1 MTFQDM
7 VGRIPDSLEELALA
21 VTRDLGGHPAA
32 GLVRGCLTNTWATS
46 MRPVGDGEV
55 FVITG
60 DIPAMWLR
68 DSTAQVRP
76 YLAVAGQ
83 DPSVADALAG
93 VSRRQVRY
101 VLTDPY
107 ANAFNEGP
115 DGGRAYPFDV
125 PPPGPWVWERK
136 YEVDSLAAVLQL
148 AYALWRAT
156 GRTDHLDDRFT
167 EAAWAIVRLWR
178 LEQRHDGSPYA
189 FERNEGPWAGDSLS
203 GTPVGWTGMTWSGF
217 RPSDDPC
224 SYGYLVPS
232 NALASVSL
240 RGLAEMTA
248 DAELALESLA
258 LADEIDAGIRAH
270 AVVDGVLAYEVDGLG
285 GALLADDANLPSLL
299 SLPFTGWCT
308 YDDPLYLATRELVL
322 SPANPWY
329 FSGKAAAGIGSPHTE
344 PGYVWPLALAARGLT
359 APGEAEE
366 MLAVL
371 ARTTGGTGLMHES
384 FDADDPSRF
393 TREWFGWANAM
404 FAELAM
410 TLTGPPSPRCSA
422 EVDEAAVLAGGGGR
436 ADAAGDADQDPGAVG
451 AEQVVGVLERPA
463 GGVQRRP
470 GDGQGGRALRHL
482 QDRRFLG
489 AAGHRLDALDGLRGT
504 RAVPRV
510 EQLVERAAERQVEQ
524 AGEERRGQARP
535 LERQRRA
542 VREPDADDLGDQ
554 VARLE
559 PERGGGDLGRGHQR
573 GADHPRP
580 GGETLLAQQRG
591 HADHGG
597 QVALDHRVAD
607 ERAAASALHPPHRPG
622 LLQQRERLSESG
634 TADAQAQGQLPFPA
648 DPVTRLQ
655 GPGGDHGQQVAA
667 GRGDVAHYI

>member
-7 VGRIPDSLEELALA
+7 ARRPAGDGGAVRIPGSLEELALA

-32 GLVRGCLTNTWATS
+32 GLVRGCLTNTWTTS
-46 MRPVGDGEV
+46 MRPAGDDEV

-83 DPSVADALAG
+83 DPAVADLLAG

-125 PPPGPWVWERK
+125 PQPGPWVWERK

-156 GRTDHLDDRFT
+156 GRSDHLDDRFT
-167 EAAWAIVRLWR
+167 EAAWTIVRLWR
-178 LEQRHDGSPYA
+178 REQRHGGSPYT
-189 FERNEGPWAGDSLS
+189 FERTEGPWAGDSLS
-203 GTPVGWTGMTWSGF
+203 GTPVEWTGMTWSGF

-224 SYGYLVPS
+224 HYGYLVPS

-240 RGLAEMTA
+240 RGLAAMTA
-248 DAELALESLA
+248 DAELSGQSLA

-285 GALLADDANLPSLL
+285 GTLLADDANLPSLL
-299 SLPFTGWCT
+299 SLPFTGWCAS
-308 YDDPLYLATRELVL
+308 DDPLYLATRELVL

-366 MLAVL
+366 MLALL

-384 FDADDPSRF
+384 FHADDPSRF

-410 TLTGPPSPRCSA
+410 TLTGRPLSPLFAPLPDRGRSA
-422 EVDEAAVLAGGGGR
+422 EVDEAAVLAGRGGR
-436 ADAAGDADQDPGAVG
+436 ADGAGDADQDAGAV
-451 AEQVVGVLERPA
+451 
-463 GGVQRRP
+463 
-470 GDGQGGRALRHL
+470 
-482 QDRRFLG
+482 
-489 AAGHRLDALDGLRGT
+489 
-504 RAVPRV
+504 
-510 EQLVERAAERQVEQ
+510 
-524 AGEERRGQARP
+524 
-535 LERQRRA
+535 
-542 VREPDADDLGDQ
+542 
-554 VARLE
+554 
-559 PERGGGDLGRGHQR
+559 
-573 GADHPRP
+573 
-580 GGETLLAQQRG
+580 
-591 HADHGG
+591 
-597 QVALDHRVAD
+597 
-607 ERAAASALHPPHRPG
+607 
-622 LLQQRERLSESG
+622 
-634 TADAQAQGQLPFPA
+634 
-648 DPVTRLQ
+648 
-655 GPGGDHGQQVAA
+655 
-667 GRGDVAHYI
+667 